1 MRLLHFVHT
10 YIPVFGGTTTR
21 LMGLF
26 ARDGNAHVMIAPA
39 AGGHYVPASITQLA
53 AQDVYDNVK
62 VRRVSLTAFPK
73 WRLHLLDSL
82 DKVRACAVNAREL
95 MAAAPSSGVDLV
107 YGHNPLEFAAAAR
120 AYCRACGVPLVYEV
134 HGLVKDTLPGG
145 TSFLRWI
152 NAAMGN
158 FLILRIERRVLSLA
172 AHVIVQTNRM
182 RDRGVAEFAR
192 GVGDVTVVPNGVDVE
207 VFRCE
212 THREAAARLRA
223 ERALGDKVVLAYFG
237 FLDNNNGIKFLLD
250 SVASMPA
257 ELKSR
262 VHVLILGRGPYAG
275 LVRSAAAGDPGIE
288 YLGLVDHDHI
298 PPYYGMADVFVIP
311 RPSNAATENLLPM
324 KLLEAMAM
332 EKTVIVSDVGGM
344 TAVVRDGENG
354 VVFRREDTEDFVRR
368 LRAIV
373 DGPENRARLGAA
385 ARRSVLDAYSWE
397 VARERLR
404 DVYARVLAG
413 SP

>member
-1 MRLLHFVHT
+1 
-10 YIPVFGGTTTR
+10 
-21 LMGLF
+21 
-26 ARDGNAHVMIAPA
+26 
-39 AGGHYVPASITQLA
+39 
-53 AQDVYDNVK
+53 
-62 VRRVSLTAFPK
+62 
-73 WRLHLLDSL
+73 
-82 DKVRACAVNAREL
+82 
-95 MAAAPSSGVDLV
+95 
-107 YGHNPLEFAAAAR
+107 
-120 AYCRACGVPLVYEV
+120 
-134 HGLVKDTLPGG
+134 
-145 TSFLRWI
+145 
-152 NAAMGN
+152 
-158 FLILRIERRVLSLA
+158 
-172 AHVIVQTNRM
+172 
-182 RDRGVAEFAR
+182 
-192 GVGDVTVVPNGVDVE
+192 
-207 VFRCE
+207 
-212 THREAAARLRA
+212 
-223 ERALGDKVVLAYFG
+223 
-237 FLDNNNGIKFLLD
+237 
-250 SVASMPA
+250 
-257 ELKSR
+257 
-262 VHVLILGRGPYAG
+262 
-275 LVRSAAAGDPGIE
+275 VRSAAAGDPGIE